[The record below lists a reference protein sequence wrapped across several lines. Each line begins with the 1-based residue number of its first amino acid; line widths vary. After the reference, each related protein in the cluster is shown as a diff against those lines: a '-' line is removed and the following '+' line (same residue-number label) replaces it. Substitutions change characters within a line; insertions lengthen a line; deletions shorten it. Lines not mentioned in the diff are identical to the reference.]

1 MKRLRYLPVNLF
13 AATMGTAGLALA
25 EQRAGLPL
33 LADALAY
40 LALAG
45 YVALTGGYLYK
56 LFAHTAEAAAEFSSP
71 ARIPFFATMSMTGL
85 LLASHFYVVV
95 PVASQV
101 LFWLSTA
108 LQAVVVTGI
117 FTRWIHS
124 TNHSIDDV
132 LPTWFIPT
140 AGNILVA
147 VAANNA
153 AELEAGWV
161 FFAVG
166 VVLWLPVFAITMLR
180 LSTGSEIPAAAMPTL
195 SILVNPPSIAFLAWV
210 KLHNGQVDDFARIMA
225 YFAMFFAVVVAV
237 QLAVKHPR
245 KFTLSLWSPI
255 FPFAALASTMI
266 EFGTVLGNSYVH
278 FAGVVLAQLLALA
291 VLLLTVATLR
301 AGAKGSLLKPENS

>member
-1 MKRLRYLPVNLF
+1 
-13 AATMGTAGLALA
+13 MGTAGLALA
-25 EQRAGLPL
+25 EERAGLPIV
-33 LADALAY
+33 ADALAY
-40 LALAG
+40 LALFG
-45 YVALTGGYLYK
+45 YVGLTGAYLYK
-56 LFAHTAEAAAEFSSP
+56 LVAHTQEAVAEFSSP

-85 LLASHFYVVV
+85 LLASHFYSVF

-108 LQAVVVTGI
+108 LQAVVVAGI

-124 TNHSIDDV
+124 NNHSIDDV

-153 AELEAGWV
+153 TEQEAGWV

-166 VVLWLPVFAITMLR
+166 LVLWLPVFAITMLR
-180 LSTGSEIPAAAMPTL
+180 LATGSEIPAAAMPTL

-210 KLHNGQVDDFARIMA
+210 KLHGGRIDDFARIMA
-225 YFAMFFAVVVAV
+225 YFAMFFAVVVLV
-237 QLAVKHPR
+237 QLVVKHPR

-255 FPFAALASTMI
+255 FPFAALASTMV
-266 EFGTVLGNSYVH
+266 EFGVALENPYVH
-278 FAGVVLAQLLALA
+278 LAGVVLAQVLVVA
-291 VLLLTVATLR
+291 VALLTVATIR
-301 AGAKGSLLKPENS
+301 AGAKGGILQSGQL